1 MKNNGRK
8 ALNHYVM
15 TGIPGVSVLRLA
27 EELAPS
33 WETRRHDHAVA
44 LRASTPRVR
53 QPGAGRP
60 YTLEFID
67 RLLITLVALRLQ
79 LPHQFLAAIYGVDR
93 STITRAVHEVR
104 PLLAQRG
111 LLPRTGPR
119 LHTLMDAFAY
129 AHATGETLRVDG
141 TEVQVRRPV
150 ASRPGRRAFV
160 SGKKKQNTMKATV
173 ITDSRQRVLWVGNV
187 RPGRMHDQ
195 TAIKSEGILAGLAA
209 FPDVKV
215 LVDAGYRGLA
225 KQFPDQVIAPPL
237 KGPKEADQDDVAQRE
252 AERFT
257 QSSARIVVEQ
267 AIGEMKHFR
276 PLQRFIGRRDQFP
289 EVIAAIAG
297 LVSDRNHCEEAA

>member
-15 TGIPGVSVLRLA
+15 TGIPKIGVDRLA
-27 EELAPS
+27 TELAPV
-33 WETRRHDHAVA
+33 WESRRQGHAVMG
-44 LRASTPRVR
+44 REGKPRQR
-53 QPGAGRP
+53 RLGAGRP
-60 YTLEFID
+60 YELEFID
-67 RLLITLVALRLQ
+67 RLLITIVVLRLQ
-79 LPHQFLAAIYGVDR
+79 LPHQFLAAIFGVDR
-93 STITRAVHEVR
+93 STVTRAVGEMR
-104 PLLAQRG
+104 PVLAQRG
-111 LLPRTGPR
+111 YLPLTGPR

-150 ASRPGRRAFV
+150 ANRPGRRAFV

-173 ITDSRQRVLWVGNV
+173 VTDSRQRVLWVGNF

-195 TAIKSEGILAGLAA
+195 TAIKSEGFLACLAA
-209 FPDVKV
+209 FPGVKV

-225 KQFPDQVIAPPL
+225 KQFPGQVIAPPL
-237 KGPKEADQDDVAQRE
+237 KCPKTADDEERTKRE
-252 AERFT
+252 EERFA

-276 PLQRFIGRRDQFP
+276 SLQRFIGRREQLPDT
-289 EVIAAIAG
+289 VAAIAG
-297 LVSDRNHCEEAA
+297 LVSDRNHDQQVA